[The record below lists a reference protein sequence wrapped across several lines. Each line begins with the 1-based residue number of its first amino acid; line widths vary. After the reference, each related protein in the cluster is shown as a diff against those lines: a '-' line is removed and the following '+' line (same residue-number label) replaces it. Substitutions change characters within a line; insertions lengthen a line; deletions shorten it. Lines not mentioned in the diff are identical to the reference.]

1 MSPAFRTSTFTFF
14 FFQLKDFGTEE
25 TTNYKKVKLVK
36 ESIMIDKIIDQDIES
51 TAKNI
56 KSSEEA
62 MKVVKEMEKKLEVT
76 SAVFYGLPT
85 NKIKYLKDLKLN
97 HNFINMVNQFGNF
110 TSLT

>member
-1 MSPAFRTSTFTFF
+1 
-14 FFQLKDFGTEE
+14 
-25 TTNYKKVKLVK
+25 
-36 ESIMIDKIIDQDIES
+36 MIDKIVDQDIES
-51 TAKNI
+51 TAKNV

-85 NKIKYLKDLKLN
+85 KVKYLKDLKLN

-110 TSLT
+110 DVINVMN